1 MNRKRS
7 LTWGW
12 LVGPLLAL
20 SLFLGGTAL
29 AADGRLIAAAGE
41 VTVERPERGGPRS
54 VAAEVGFELQAG
66 DTIRTGPDGRAQ
78 LRLND
83 GAIFSLQPR
92 TVFRIDEYRFDA
104 ERQRGFFSLLRGAL
118 RTATGQIGKRDRDDY
133 RLQTPTATVGI
144 RGTQYLA
151 QETVCDPG
159 CWPGERAG
167 LHVSVTEGRIAV
179 TNDFGSIEIGAGE
192 AAEVA
197 PAAPP
202 RRAALPPRLPP
213 QQMLPPGRVDSDK
226 PGTKTGPVLAGQPPV
241 DHPAIADSTPGWA
254 APGPRDG
261 ETARCQAS

>member
-1 MNRKRS
+1 
-7 LTWGW
+7 
-12 LVGPLLAL
+12 
-20 SLFLGGTAL
+20 
-29 AADGRLIAAAGE
+29 
-41 VTVERPERGGPRS
+41 
-54 VAAEVGFELQAG
+54 
-66 DTIRTGPDGRAQ
+66 
-78 LRLND
+78 
-83 GAIFSLQPR
+83 IFSLQPR
-92 TVFRIDEYRFDA
+92 TVFRIDDYQFDA
-104 ERQRGFFSLLRGAL
+104 QEQRGFFSLLRGAL

-213 QQMLPPGRVDSDK
+213 QQMLAAGQDESDE
-226 PGTKTGPVLAGQPPV
+226 PGTETGPVLVAQAT
-241 DHPAIADSTPGWA
+241 DDRADSGESTPGSA
-254 APGPRDG
+254 GASARER
-261 ETARCQAS
+261 ETAPVQVSTTGSVAVPDAAIPARSKPAPSRGSDNWDETLLARIDTPAVGGQGSVAGK